1 VPEGRDCVVGG
12 PRLPAGGSLE
22 LIPEILEE
30 NPDCSFDDFPL
41 GPDVKG
47 FELQHHL

>member
-1 VPEGRDCVVGG
+1 
-12 PRLPAGGSLE
+12 LPAGGTLE

-41 GPDVKG
+41 GPDVKD
-47 FELQHHL
+47 FEVQHHL